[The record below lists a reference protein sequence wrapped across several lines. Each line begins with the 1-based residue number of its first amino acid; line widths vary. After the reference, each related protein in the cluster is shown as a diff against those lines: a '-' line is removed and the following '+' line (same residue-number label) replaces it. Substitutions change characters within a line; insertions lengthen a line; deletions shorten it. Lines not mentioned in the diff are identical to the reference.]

1 VSRHISESKAREH
14 HRLVK
19 HSAIAGITQKTGLL
33 VGIGLLLCLGGTAPI
48 LGQEPETSPD
58 KRLQNAAV
66 SFREVMHEPDKGIPR
81 DLFDK
86 ARCIV
91 IIPGVKK
98 AAFIVGGKYGRGFVS
113 CRRGGN
119 GRFGSPAAIRIE
131 GGSYGLQIG
140 GSSTDVFMLIMN
152 ESGMKKLLSDKF
164 TIGGEAEAA
173 AGPVG
178 RDASANTDVLLHA
191 EILSWSRSRGLFA
204 GLSLEGST
212 LRPDE
217 GENEKLYGQKLTNR
231 EILEGNVHTPD
242 GGRPLIAEL
251 NRYRNAPG
259 TGGNVAGALGTSGHV
274 TLSSVHF
281 ATGKADITPDSEASL
296 NEALAALTDHRD
308 WKIRVEGFTDN
319 VGSREANEKLSSDRA
334 EAVVNWLA
342 DHGIDRSR
350 LSSKGYGERHPL
362 ANNSSD
368 DGRAKKSTCGTG
380 SHVGAERRLR
390 ATSIREPSCPPSRPF
405 RFG

>member
-1 VSRHISESKAREH
+1 MNDYTKQSIQPKRALFTLEH
-14 HRLVK
+14 LRW
-19 HSAIAGITQKTGLL
+19 TGLFL
-33 VGIGLLLCLGGTAPI
+33 LSVGMLLLCSVAP
-48 LGQEPETSPD
+48 GYSQDAESSPD
-58 KRLQNAAV
+58 KRLQNASL

-86 ARCIV
+86 SRCIV

-113 CRRGGN
+113 CRKGGN
-119 GRFGSPAAIRIE
+119 GRFGPPAAIRIE

-152 ESGMKKLLSDKF
+152 EGGMKKLLADKF

-178 RDASANTDVLLHA
+178 RDTSANTDVLLHA

-217 GENEKLYGQKLTNR
+217 SEDTKLYGEKVTNQQ
-231 EILEGNVHTPD
+231 ILQGHPKIPN
-242 GGRPLIAEL
+242 GARPLVAEL
-251 NRYRNAPG
+251 NRYR
-259 TGGNVAGALGTSGHV
+259 GGSNGDVGTSLRDRGRV
-274 TLSSVHF
+274 TLTNVHF
-281 ATGKADITPDSEASL
+281 ATGKADISPDSETAL
-296 NEALAALTDHRD
+296 NDAVNALKEHPD
-308 WKIRVEGFTDN
+308 WNIRVEGFTDN
-319 VGSREANEKLSSDRA
+319 VDSREANRKLSSDRA
-334 EAVVNWLA
+334 DAVMNWLA

-350 LSSKGYGERHPL
+350 LSSKGYGEARPV
-362 ANNSSD
+362 ASNSTEE
-368 DGRAKKSTCGTG
+368 GRAKN
-380 SHVGAERRLR
+380 RRVELVR
-390 ATSIREPSCPPSRPF
+390 I
-405 RFG
+405 

>member
-1 VSRHISESKAREH
+1 MHERKTLVNGFWARRG
-14 HRLVK
+14 RLACAAV
-19 HSAIAGITQKTGLL
+19 TGLAL
-33 VGIGLLLCLGGTAPI
+33 MGSTQIRA
-48 LGQEPETSPD
+48 QERETTPD
-58 KRLQNAAV
+58 KRLENATL
-66 SFREVMHEPDKGIPR
+66 SFREVIPEPDKGIPH

-119 GRFGSPAAIRIE
+119 GRFGSPAAIRVE

-178 RDASANTDVLLHA
+178 RGASANTGVLLHA

-242 GGRPLIAEL
+242 GGRP
-251 NRYRNAPG
+251 
-259 TGGNVAGALGTSGHV
+259 
-274 TLSSVHF
+274 
-281 ATGKADITPDSEASL
+281 
-296 NEALAALTDHRD
+296 
-308 WKIRVEGFTDN
+308 
-319 VGSREANEKLSSDRA
+319 
-334 EAVVNWLA
+334 
-342 DHGIDRSR
+342 
-350 LSSKGYGERHPL
+350 
-362 ANNSSD
+362 
-368 DGRAKKSTCGTG
+368 
-380 SHVGAERRLR
+380 
-390 ATSIREPSCPPSRPF
+390 
-405 RFG
+405 

>member
-1 VSRHISESKAREH
+1 LALIAATQARSQERES
-14 HRLVK
+14 
-19 HSAIAGITQKTGLL
+19 T
-33 VGIGLLLCLGGTAPI
+33 
-48 LGQEPETSPD
+48 PD
-58 KRLQNAAV
+58 KRLENAML
-66 SFREVMHEPDKGIPR
+66 SFREVMHEPDKGIPH

-91 IIPGVKK
+91 IIPDVKK

-113 CRRGGN
+113 CRRGEN
-119 GRFGSPAAIRIE
+119 GRFGAPASVRIE

-152 ESGMKKLLSDKF
+152 ESGMRKLLSDKF

-178 RDASANTDVLLHA
+178 REASARTDVMLHA

-217 GENEKLYGQKLTNR
+217 SENEKLYGTKLSNQQ
-231 EILEGNVHTPD
+231 ILEGEVRVPPAT
-242 GGRPLIAEL
+242 RPLVAEL
-251 NRYRNAPG
+251 NRYRNAG
-259 TGGNVAGALGTSGHV
+259 ERGEHREHRDVGAGLREHGRV
-274 TLSSVHF
+274 TLSNVHF
-281 ATGKADITPDSEASL
+281 RTGSAELTSDSQGAL
-296 NEALAALTDHRD
+296 NEAVNALKDHPD

-319 VGSREANEKLSSDRA
+319 QGSQDANEKLASDRA
-334 EAVVNWLA
+334 EAVANWLA

-350 LSSKGYGERHPL
+350 LSSKGYGDSRPV
-362 ANNSSD
+362 ASNSSAE
-368 DGRAKKSTCGTG
+368 GRARN
-380 SHVGAERRLR
+380 RRVELVR
-390 ATSIREPSCPPSRPF
+390 VQE
-405 RFG
+405 

>member
-1 VSRHISESKAREH
+1 MRGRKTLLNGLWTRRR
-14 HRLVK
+14 RLVC
-19 HSAIAGITQKTGLL
+19 AVITGLAL
-33 VGIGLLLCLGGTAPI
+33 VGATQVRA
-48 LGQEPETSPD
+48 QTVETSPD
-58 KRLQNAAV
+58 KRLQNALF

-81 DLFDK
+81 DLLEK

-113 CRRGGN
+113 CRRGGT
-119 GRFGSPAAIRIE
+119 GRFGAPAAVRIE

-178 RDASANTDVLLHA
+178 REASARTDLMLHA

-217 GENEKLYGQKLTNR
+217 SENEKLYGRKISNQR
-231 EILEGNVHTPD
+231 ILEGDLPVPPAA
-242 GGRPLIAEL
+242 RPLIAEL
-251 NRYRNAPG
+251 NRYSNAG
-259 TGGNVAGALGTSGHV
+259 EQGGDHGRHAEVGASLGEKGRV
-274 TLSSVHF
+274 TLSNVHF
-281 ATGKADITPDSEASL
+281 KTSSAQLTADSERAL
-296 NEALAALTDHRD
+296 NEALTALKEHPD

-319 VGSREANEKLSSDRA
+319 QGAKEANLKLSSERA
-334 EAVVNWLA
+334 EAVVHWLA

-350 LSSKGYGERHPL
+350 LSAKGYGDARPV
-362 ANNSSD
+362 ASNSTPE
-368 DGRAKKSTCGTG
+368 GRAKN
-380 SHVGAERRLR
+380 RRVELVR
-390 ATSIREPSCPPSRPF
+390 VQD
-405 RFG
+405 

>member
-1 VSRHISESKAREH
+1 MRGRKTLLDGLWARRR
-14 HRLVK
+14 RL
-19 HSAIAGITQKTGLL
+19 ACAGITSLALL
-33 VGIGLLLCLGGTAPI
+33 GATQARAQERETA
-48 LGQEPETSPD
+48 PD
-58 KRLQNAAV
+58 KRLENARL
-66 SFREVMHEPDKGIPR
+66 SFREVMHEPDKGIPH

-91 IIPGVKK
+91 IIPDVKK

-113 CRRGGN
+113 CRKGGI
-119 GRFGSPAAIRIE
+119 GRFGAPAAVRIE

-178 RDASANTDVLLHA
+178 REASARTDVMLHA

-217 GENEKLYGQKLTNR
+217 KENEKLYGRKISNER
-231 EILEGNVHTPD
+231 ILEGDLPVPPAA
-242 GGRPLIAEL
+242 RPLIAEL
-251 NRYRNAPG
+251 NRYRNAG
-259 TGGNVAGALGTSGHV
+259 EHEGERAGRANVGASLGEKGRV
-274 TLSSVHF
+274 TLSNVHF
-281 ATGKADITPDSEASL
+281 ESGKADLTPDSEAAL
-296 NEALAALTDHRD
+296 NEALTALKGHPD

-319 VGSREANEKLSSDRA
+319 RGSKDANLKLSSDRA
-334 EAVVNWLA
+334 EAVANWLA
-342 DHGIDRSR
+342 DHGIDRDR
-350 LSSKGYGERHPL
+350 LSAKGYGDARPV
-362 ANNSSD
+362 ASNSTPE
-368 DGRAKKSTCGTG
+368 GRAKN
-380 SHVGAERRLR
+380 RRVELVR
-390 ATSIREPSCPPSRPF
+390 VQD
-405 RFG
+405 

>member
-1 VSRHISESKAREH
+1 MCRKKTSLHVLWARRR
-14 HRLVK
+14 RLVGA
-19 HSAIAGITQKTGLL
+19 AIAGLAL
-33 VGIGLLLCLGGTAPI
+33 VGAS
-48 LGQEPETSPD
+48 QVQAQRVETTPD
-58 KRLQNAAV
+58 KRLENALL

-81 DLFDK
+81 DLLEK

-113 CRRGGN
+113 CRRGGT
-119 GRFGSPAAIRIE
+119 GRFGAPAAVRIE

-178 RDASANTDVLLHA
+178 REASARTDLMLHA

-212 LRPDE
+212 LRPDDS
-217 GENEKLYGQKLTNR
+217 ENEKLYGRKISNQR
-231 EILEGNVHTPD
+231 ILEGDLPVPPAA
-242 GGRPLIAEL
+242 RPLIAEL
-251 NRYRNAPG
+251 NRYSNAG
-259 TGGNVAGALGTSGHV
+259 EQGGEHGRHADVGASLSEKGRV
-274 TLSSVHF
+274 TLSNVHF
-281 ATGKADITPDSEASL
+281 KTGSAELTPDSKRAL
-296 NEALAALTDHRD
+296 DEALTALKEHPD

-319 VGSREANEKLSSDRA
+319 QGSKEANLKLSSERA

-350 LSSKGYGERHPL
+350 LSAKGYGDARPV
-362 ANNSSD
+362 ASNSTAE
-368 DGRAKKSTCGTG
+368 GRAKN
-380 SHVGAERRLR
+380 RRVELVR
-390 ATSIREPSCPPSRPF
+390 VRD
-405 RFG
+405 